1 MAAVQCTS
9 FCKPFGTRR
18 LFSPSSFAL
27 SVSCTSYPTFKASSS
42 LPNIS
47 ISRYSIL
54 HSLHFSLVGDYSCG
68 CPNAW
73 FRSNRVVPAVIAEES
88 ADGAT
93 VSATDAFNLTYLE
106 AGS

>member
-47 ISRYSIL
+47 ISR
-54 HSLHFSLVGDYSCG
+54 
-68 CPNAW
+68 
-73 FRSNRVVPAVIAEES
+73 SNRVVPAVIAEES